1 MREAKL
7 QEGIFAFDGGSR
19 NKGMKEPKD
28 WSGVLVLI
36 RRPKQKMTKRGR
48 EFSISSAGVACVWG
62 LCIYWGKRFL
72 ELKKEKIQRGRTEE
86 EEEA

>member
-1 MREAKL
+1 EAEL
-7 QEGIFAFDGGSR
+7 QEGILAFEGGSR
-19 NKGMKEPKD
+19 NKGTKGPKD

-36 RRPKQKMTKRGR
+36 RRRKRKMTKRGR

-62 LCIYWGKRFL
+62 LCIYWRKRSL
-72 ELKKEKIQRGRTEE
+72 ELKKEKIQRGRSEEE